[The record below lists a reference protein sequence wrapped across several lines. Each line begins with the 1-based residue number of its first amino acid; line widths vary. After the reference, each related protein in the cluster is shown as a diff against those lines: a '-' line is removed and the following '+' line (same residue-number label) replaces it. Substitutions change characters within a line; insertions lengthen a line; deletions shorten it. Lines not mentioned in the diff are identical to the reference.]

1 MFCELRHEFNWTK
14 IEFRNPNHVGSR
26 HQLYFNWGYH
36 QIVRKHHNG
45 SCILSQELA
54 FLALLRGS
62 RGGTQQ
68 QNFPPKQ
75 VPKKKKNNVLVLS
88 KGKSVVPL
96 VHVTQVES
104 VPLKGSVFSCKASP
118 AWLGGWHQLH
128 EGSTVMPSGF
138 VQEWGLHQNGTFTG
152 KVMIHQPWDSGVPE
166 FRTDANLEVWGQT
179 KMLWTVISL
188 VGHWFSSKM
197 FQRHS

>member
-1 MFCELRHEFNWTK
+1 MGIQTCVYKHMKMWESHGVSYFDMICPCFSSLIPETCCLEALRPFTRHDCVDLCVSWNKKKHHPILFCELRHEFNWTK

-75 VPKKKKNNVLVLS
+75 VPKKKQQCSGFIQGEISGTFGARN
-88 KGKSVVPL
+88 
-96 VHVTQVES
+96 
-104 VPLKGSVFSCKASP
+104 
-118 AWLGGWHQLH
+118 
-128 EGSTVMPSGF
+128 PSGIGPS
-138 VQEWGLHQNGTFTG
+138 Q
-152 KVMIHQPWDSGVPE
+152 
-166 FRTDANLEVWGQT
+166 R
-179 KMLWTVISL
+179 ISL
-188 VGHWFSSKM
+188 QLQGLS
-197 FQRHS
+197 RLAGRLAPAT